1 MCLTVAGKESDL
13 KLESVDT
20 SVDADLGTDVDKLV
34 GKSSSSAENGSSV
47 DEASPAQSTSES
59 TEPDSTT
66 SDSGPVTSEAQS
78 LDSSSD
84 TTTPDTKQAV
94 DSLSNEAT
102 GVRYEPMS
110 CFCRVPIILTQC
122 YSSLDLRLGSHPKD
136 PVRILSA
143 HILV

>member
-1 MCLTVAGKESDL
+1 MSLTDFILKTLIDLFLCLTVAGKESDL

-34 GKSSSSAENGSSV
+34 GKSGSSTENGSSV
-47 DEASPAQSTSES
+47 DEASAAQSTSES

-102 GVRYEPMS
+102 SVRYEPMS
-110 CFCRVPIILTQC
+110 STILNH
-122 YSSLDLRLGSHPKD
+122 SSCSVGVGLDSHPKG
-136 PVRILSA
+136 L
-143 HILV
+143 